1 MTRGKY
7 AMSRIIISSLCLLLV
22 GATLGL
28 AAEPDQNK
36 HLSVEDAKL
45 LAQDKSGRLLLD
57 GLTSLSPEVATELA
71 RYEGWLSLNGLTSI
85 SDAAAS
91 ALAPH

>member
-1 MTRGKY
+1 
-7 AMSRIIISSLCLLLV
+7 
-22 GATLGL
+22 
-28 AAEPDQNK
+28 
-36 HLSVEDAKL
+36 
-45 LAQDKSGRLLLD
+45 LLD